1 MTTPTPTP
9 TSADLAD
16 PSPSVVPPTAQR
28 PEAATLA
35 STLRR
40 LRAISPTLTRGLA
53 GTVALALVA
62 TVGKVV
68 IPVVVQQILDRGLSD
83 DRVDLGL
90 VVAAAGVA
98 AGVILVTAVATC
110 RMNLRLYRLSEGT
123 LAVLRIRAF
132 RHIHDLS
139 VLSQSAQR
147 RGSLTSRVTSDV
159 DQMSQFLQFGGVMLL
174 VSSGQMLLATVLM
187 LVYSWPL
194 TLLVQAFYIPMFLL
208 TRLLQRRLARR
219 YALVRE
225 RVGDLLGAVAEAVVG
240 ASVVRAYGIGDRTAR
255 RIDGSID
262 RYRSAQTSAQRLVA
276 GVFSLSEL
284 VAGLA
289 TASVV
294 TVGVAF
300 GVAGH
305 ISAGRLIAFLFLM
318 TLFVMPIQSM
328 TEVLNDAAN
337 AVAGLRRVLDVLD
350 LPTDVRDPARGP
362 VTAPGDPHAGG
373 TAAPGRAAP
382 GATTGTAPTRGW
394 GRDLPAGALGVC
406 FAGVGFAYPDGPPV
420 LRDINL
426 EIAPRTRVAVVGET
440 GSGKTTL
447 AKLLTRLMDPT
458 EGVVSVGGVALA
470 EVRFASLRSRVLLV
484 PQDGFLF
491 DITIADNV
499 RYGRPDADDA
509 AVLAAFD
516 ALGIADWLHGL
527 PAGARTRVGESGSRL
542 SAGERQLV
550 ALARA
555 RLADP
560 DLLVLDEATS
570 AVDPETEVRLATAL
584 AELTR
589 GRTSVTIAHRLSTAE
604 AADEVVVVD
613 AGRIAQRGHHRD
625 LVATP
630 GVYQR
635 LHRSWAAGVGSRSGD
650 ASTVAGK
657 AVGPASPVV
666 PAQAVVSGPAEP
678 ADADPADPAGLP
690 RRRAE

>member
-1 MTTPTPTP
+1 MPP
-9 TSADLAD
+9 
-16 PSPSVVPPTAQR
+16 PSVGPPS
-28 PEAATLA
+28 LA

-40 LRAISPTLTRGLA
+40 LRAISPGLTRGLL
-53 GTVALALVA
+53 GTLALALVA

-68 IPVVVQQILDRGLSD
+68 IPVVVQQILDRGLAGD
-83 DRVDLGL
+83 TVDLGL
-90 VVAAAGVA
+90 VGAAVGTA
-98 AGVILVTAVATC
+98 AGVIVLTTVATY
-110 RMNLRLYRLSEGT
+110 RMNLRLYRVSEGT
-123 LAVLRIRAF
+123 LATLRIRAF

-147 RGSLTSRVTSDV
+147 RGSLTGRVTSDV

-174 VSSGQMLLATVLM
+174 VSTGQMLLATVLM

-208 TRLLQRRLARR
+208 TRVLQHRLARR

-240 ASVVRAYGIGDRTAR
+240 APVVRAYGIGERTAR

-284 VAGLA
+284 VAALA
-289 TASVV
+289 TAAVV
-294 TVGVAF
+294 AAGVAL
-300 GVAGH
+300 GVAGE
-305 ISAGRLIAFLFLM
+305 ISTGRLVAFLFLM

-337 AVAGLRRVLDVLD
+337 AFAGLRRVLDVLD
-350 LPTDVRDPARGP
+350 LPTDVRDPALGLAGP
-362 VTAPGDPHAGG
+362 AAASVDGEAG
-373 TAAPGRAAP
+373 ARP
-382 GATTGTAPTRGW
+382 GAPA
-394 GRDLPAGALGVC
+394 GRDLPAGALGVR
-406 FAGVGFAYPDGPPV
+406 FAAVGFAYPQGPPV
-420 LRDINL
+420 LRDIDL

-458 EGVVSVGGVALA
+458 SGAVSVGGVPLP

-491 DITIADNV
+491 DLTIADNV
-499 RYGRPDADDA
+499 RYGRPEADDA
-509 AVLAAFD
+509 DVMTAFE
-516 ALGIADWLHGL
+516 ALGVADWLSGL
-527 PAGARTRVGESGSRL
+527 PAGARTRVGEGGSRL

-555 RLADP
+555 WLADA

-570 AVDPETEVRLATAL
+570 AVDPQTEVRLATAL

-625 LVATP
+625 LVARP

-635 LHRSWAAGVGSRSGD
+635 LHRSWAAGIGS
-650 ASTVAGK
+650 AAGG
-657 AVGPASPVV
+657 ADRLAV
-666 PAQAVVSGPAEP
+666 PAPAGP
-678 ADADPADPAGLP
+678 ADADPAGPAG
-690 RRRAE
+690 RAWRRAE